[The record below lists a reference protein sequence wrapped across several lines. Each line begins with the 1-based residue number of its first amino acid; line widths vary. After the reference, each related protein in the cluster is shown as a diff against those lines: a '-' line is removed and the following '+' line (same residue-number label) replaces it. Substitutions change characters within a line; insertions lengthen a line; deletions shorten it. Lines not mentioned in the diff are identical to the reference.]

1 MKKILSSAT
10 MTPFNVEEAAE
21 EVGNFKSDTLS
32 IFKIL
37 NLGFVFFKI
46 WDLDLRVMMIMPLMV
61 MNIGLIPKNS
71 PTR

>member
-1 MKKILSSAT
+1 
-10 MTPFNVEEAAE
+10 VAAE

-46 WDLDLRVMMIMPLMV
+46 WDLDLRVMMMMMIMPLIV
-61 MNIGLIPKNS
+61 MNIGLIHTQKL
-71 PTR
+71 TDKVVVLRVYEIFFI